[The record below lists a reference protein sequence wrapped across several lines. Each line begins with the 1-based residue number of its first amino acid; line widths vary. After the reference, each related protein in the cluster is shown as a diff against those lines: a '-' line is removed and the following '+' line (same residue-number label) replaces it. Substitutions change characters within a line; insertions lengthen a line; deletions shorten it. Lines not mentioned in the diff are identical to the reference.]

1 MELKRVVM
9 MGYAVLQY
17 EKQKLLRFSETFFL
31 VGLRIEEEVVVGDE
45 RFVRKETKLVCS
57 RFILNRNCY

>member
-1 MELKRVVM
+1 M